1 MPYQITYTKSD
12 ELHQLEWTLEW
23 IVPAGWTEPA
33 ISECFLR
40 RFPGSEILRIE
51 ARG

>member
-12 ELHQLEWTLEW
+12 ELHQLEW
-23 IVPAGWTEPA
+23 IVPTGWTEPV
-33 ISECFLR
+33 IRECFLQ